1 MAKLPCPQYHS
12 TPFFFT
18 LSHKRQ
24 LLSQNN
30 PDATGFYNTSVIGND
45 TTPAIT
51 RNRSVPLSFPGRE
64 VYLSWENPGVQVG
77 YNNSFTTNTT
87 AGPGKVSQKVSM
99 CFLVA
104 HVFDFYSSLPGFRN

>member
-1 MAKLPCPQYHS
+1 M
-12 TPFFFT
+12 
-18 LSHKRQ
+18 
-24 LLSQNN
+24 
-30 PDATGFYNTSVIGND
+30 GND

-87 AGPGKVSQKVSM
+87 AGPGKVSQIVQ
-99 CFLVA
+99 CAFLWLTSAICIVCCL
-104 HVFDFYSSLPGFRN
+104 DFPIEHHLYDPYRCERHNG